1 MPGWSLRKSAS
12 SSLTRSLSVVDQI
25 SRTPSRLAA
34 VGRSSRVASVTIHQT
49 SAPSTAK
56 PVIANSNRT
65 GLGIL
70 PVTLLFPP
78 RAIELPFSQES
89 RFIADTSQRLGV
101 TVARILLVEDDP
113 SLARGLS
120 ATLRASGY
128 ATDIASDGEAAWQMA
143 SDEPY
148 ALITLDLGLPE
159 MSGLEVLRK
168 IRAAGNKV
176 PVLILTA
183 RDALEDR
190 LAGLDSGADDYMLK
204 PFEPSEL
211 EARIRALLRRAS
223 GEADPVQTIGRL
235 TIDTARATVAI
246 DGRAIDLRRREWAV
260 LERLA
265 ARVGKVV
272 DKDRLSAEVFGYDEA
287 VAPNA
292 IEVYVARLRRKL
304 EPDGPRI
311 RTIRGL
317 GYVLDA
323 Q

>member
-1 MPGWSLRKSAS
+1 M
-12 SSLTRSLSVVDQI
+12 
-25 SRTPSRLAA
+25 
-34 VGRSSRVASVTIHQT
+34 
-49 SAPSTAK
+49 
-56 PVIANSNRT
+56 
-65 GLGIL
+65 
-70 PVTLLFPP
+70 
-78 RAIELPFSQES
+78 
-89 RFIADTSQRLGV
+89 
-101 TVARILLVEDDP
+101 ARILLVEDDP

-128 ATDIASDGEAAWQMA
+128 AIDIARDGEAAWQMA

-190 LAGLDSGADDYMLK
+190 LVGLDTGADDYMLK

-211 EARIRALLRRAS
+211 EARIRALLRRAR
-223 GEADPVQTIGRL
+223 GEADPVLTIGRL
-235 TIDTARATVAI
+235 TIDSARGTVAI
-246 DGRAIDLRRREWAV
+246 DGRPVDLRRREWAV

>member
-1 MPGWSLRKSAS
+1 M
-12 SSLTRSLSVVDQI
+12 
-25 SRTPSRLAA
+25 
-34 VGRSSRVASVTIHQT
+34 
-49 SAPSTAK
+49 
-56 PVIANSNRT
+56 
-65 GLGIL
+65 
-70 PVTLLFPP
+70 
-78 RAIELPFSQES
+78 
-89 RFIADTSQRLGV
+89 
-101 TVARILLVEDDP
+101 ARILLVEDDP

-128 ATDIASDGEAAWQMA
+128 ATDIASDGESAWQMA

-190 LAGLDSGADDYMLK
+190 LIGLDSGADDYMLK

-211 EARIRALLRRAS
+211 EARIRALLRRAR
-223 GEADPVQTIGRL
+223 GDADAVMTIGRL
-235 TIDTARATVAI
+235 TIDSARGTVAI
-246 DGRAIDLRRREWAV
+246 NGRAIELRRREWAV

-292 IEVYVARLRRKL
+292 IEVYVARLRRKF

-317 GYVLDA
+317 GYVLDS

>member
-1 MPGWSLRKSAS
+1 M
-12 SSLTRSLSVVDQI
+12 
-25 SRTPSRLAA
+25 
-34 VGRSSRVASVTIHQT
+34 
-49 SAPSTAK
+49 
-56 PVIANSNRT
+56 
-65 GLGIL
+65 
-70 PVTLLFPP
+70 
-78 RAIELPFSQES
+78 
-89 RFIADTSQRLGV
+89 
-101 TVARILLVEDDP
+101 ARILLVEDDP

-128 ATDIASDGEAAWQMA
+128 AVDIAEDGEAAWQMA
-143 SDEPY
+143 GDEPY
-148 ALITLDLGLPE
+148 ALITLDLGLPD
-159 MSGLEVLRK
+159 MSGLEVLRR

-190 LAGLDSGADDYMLK
+190 LIGLDMGADDYMLK
-204 PFEPSEL
+204 PFEPTEL
-211 EARIRALLRRAS
+211 EARIRALLRRAR
-223 GEADPVQTIGRL
+223 GEAEAVMTIGRL
-235 TIDTARATVAI
+235 TIDTARGIAAI
-246 DGRAIDLRRREWAV
+246 DGRSVDLRRREWAV
-260 LERLA
+260 LERLS

-292 IEVYVARLRRKL
+292 IEVYIARLRRKL

>member
-1 MPGWSLRKSAS
+1 M
-12 SSLTRSLSVVDQI
+12 
-25 SRTPSRLAA
+25 
-34 VGRSSRVASVTIHQT
+34 
-49 SAPSTAK
+49 
-56 PVIANSNRT
+56 
-65 GLGIL
+65 
-70 PVTLLFPP
+70 
-78 RAIELPFSQES
+78 
-89 RFIADTSQRLGV
+89 

-128 ATDIASDGEAAWQMA
+128 SVDIAEDGEAAWQMA
-143 SDEPY
+143 TDEPY
-148 ALITLDLGLPE
+148 AVITLALGLPE
-159 MSGLEVLRK
+159 LSGLDVLRR

-190 LAGLDSGADDYMLK
+190 LLGLDTGADDYMLK

-211 EARIRALLRRAS
+211 EARIRALLRRAR
-223 GEADPVQTIGRL
+223 GDAEPVMTIGRL
-235 TIDTARATVAI
+235 TVDTARGAAAI
-246 DGRAIDLRRREWAV
+246 NGRPIELRRREWAV
-260 LERLA
+260 LERLC

-272 DKDRLSAEVFGYDEA
+272 DKDRLAAEVFGYDEV

-304 EPDGPRI
+304 DPDGPRI

-317 GYVLDA
+317 GYVLDGD
-323 Q
+323 

>member
-1 MPGWSLRKSAS
+1 M
-12 SSLTRSLSVVDQI
+12 
-25 SRTPSRLAA
+25 
-34 VGRSSRVASVTIHQT
+34 
-49 SAPSTAK
+49 
-56 PVIANSNRT
+56 
-65 GLGIL
+65 
-70 PVTLLFPP
+70 
-78 RAIELPFSQES
+78 
-89 RFIADTSQRLGV
+89 
-101 TVARILLVEDDP
+101 ARILLVEDDP

-120 ATLRASGY
+120 ANLRAAGHTVDV
-128 ATDIASDGEAAWQMA
+128 AADGEAAWQMV

-148 ALITLDLGLPE
+148 ALVTLDLGLPE
-159 MSGLEVLRK
+159 LSGLEVLKRM
-168 IRAAGNKV
+168 RAACNKV

-190 LAGLDSGADDYMLK
+190 LTGLDTGADDYMLK

-211 EARIRALLRRAS
+211 EARIRALLRRAR
-223 GEADPVQTIGRL
+223 GDADPILSIGRL
-235 TIDTARATVAI
+235 TIDTARGVAAI
-246 DGRAIDLRRREWAV
+246 DGRTIELRRREWAV

-265 ARVGKVV
+265 ARLGKVV
-272 DKDRLSAEVFGYDEA
+272 DKDRLTSEVFGYDEA

-292 IEVYVARLRRKL
+292 IELYIARLRRKL

>member
-1 MPGWSLRKSAS
+1 M
-12 SSLTRSLSVVDQI
+12 
-25 SRTPSRLAA
+25 
-34 VGRSSRVASVTIHQT
+34 
-49 SAPSTAK
+49 
-56 PVIANSNRT
+56 
-65 GLGIL
+65 
-70 PVTLLFPP
+70 
-78 RAIELPFSQES
+78 
-89 RFIADTSQRLGV
+89 
-101 TVARILLVEDDP
+101 ARILLVEDDP
-113 SLARGLS
+113 SLARGLA
-120 ATLRASGY
+120 ATLSAAGH
-128 ATDIASDGEAAWQMA
+128 AVDIAADGETACQMA
-143 SDEPY
+143 TDEPY

-159 MSGLEVLRK
+159 MSGLDVLRR

-190 LAGLDSGADDYMLK
+190 LLGLDSGADDYMLK

-211 EARIRALLRRAS
+211 EARIRALLRRAR
-223 GEADPVQTIGRL
+223 GDADAILSVGTL
-235 TIDTARATVAI
+235 TIDSARGIVAI
-246 DGRAIDLRRREWAV
+246 AGRVVELRRREWAV
-260 LERLA
+260 LERLT

-272 DKDRLSAEVFGYDEA
+272 DKERLSAEVFGYDEA

-292 IEVYVARLRRKL
+292 IELYVARLRRKL